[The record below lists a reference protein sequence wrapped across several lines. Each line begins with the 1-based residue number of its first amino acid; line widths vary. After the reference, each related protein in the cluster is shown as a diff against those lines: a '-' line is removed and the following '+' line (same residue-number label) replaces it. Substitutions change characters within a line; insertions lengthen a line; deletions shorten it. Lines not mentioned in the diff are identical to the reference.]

1 MPTTITKYRVPRNS
15 WKITGYVF
23 ISYLIELWLNGI
35 TTYPLPGHNVTIC
48 LNASAF
54 IILSHIIRSRAAGIE
69 QQERIVT
76 NPALLRIMAP
86 FWSTK
91 QRIGLRALGLFLHK
105 WRNRSIIINQKR
117 LEDIS
122 YA

>member
-1 MPTTITKYRVPRNS
+1 MPTTITTKYRVPRNS

-35 TTYPLPGHNVTIC
+35 TTYPLPGHKTIC